1 MIADQFIETTL
12 WDLLWARVS
21 QSLKPQ
27 TEEQDLN
34 QQDDQ
39 MVISEPDWTF
49 FSPGGFISVL
59 NLTSRML
66 TMSTQNCITLFV
78 KDDSIMYD
86 SLSYMLSDHFLS
98 SLKKTYENNE
108 SMNKSLNFKDEN
120 SSLSGSIRKK
130 TDLDDEDSVEYL
142 ISEFILTICQILCF
156 PFAIDSNEEVISRMY
171 NIIKEFNLFSK
182 ILYAC
187 TYNVNYLTCDIPMS
201 LIARL
206 VLTDDDLVQLL
217 IDQLNNSPKVSR
229 ILLHYHSI
237 KLILKFCYFIQI
249 VM

>member
-12 WDLLWARVS
+12 WDLLWTRVS
-21 QSLKPQ
+21 QSLKPH
-27 TEEQDLN
+27 TEEQEVN
-34 QQDDQ
+34 QQQDDQ
-39 MVISEPDWTF
+39 MIISEPDWTF

-78 KDDSIMYD
+78 KDDSIMFD
-86 SLSYMLSDHFLS
+86 SLSFMLSDHFLN

-108 SMNKSLNFKDEN
+108 STIKSLSYKDES
-120 SSLSGSIRKK
+120 SSLSGSLRNKS
-130 TDLDDEDSVEYL
+130 DLDDEDSVEYL

-187 TYNVNYLTCDIPMS
+187 TYNANYLTCDIPMS

-217 IDQLNNSPKVSR
+217 IDQLNNSPSVNF
-229 ILLHYHSI
+229 ILVQEVCFFQ
-237 KLILKFCYFIQI
+237 LK
-249 VM
+249 